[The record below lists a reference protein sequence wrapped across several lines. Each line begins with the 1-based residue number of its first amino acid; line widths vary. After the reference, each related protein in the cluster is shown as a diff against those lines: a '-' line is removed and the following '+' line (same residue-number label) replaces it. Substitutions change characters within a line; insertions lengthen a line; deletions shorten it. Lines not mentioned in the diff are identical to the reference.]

1 MGYYAVR
8 PYSVRSQM
16 NLLKFLK
23 SASREANVL
32 VLSASAGLLL
42 KVLVLNRFPEKFFGA
57 YQLGLIVEAVLAS
70 VVASYVFYLLV
81 VHTKETSDRSVLRPY
96 VEKHSK
102 RVVGDCLS
110 QLAEVSKAS
119 GVPLDLHTLS
129 EADAI
134 SAFSKIAPYSKAPLL
149 LSAQTNQYAN
159 WFEYFIY
166 HEHRTKGSI
175 RKLLDQLPFL
185 DAKMVSILTAI
196 DDCTHF
202 YSLSFLMNVK
212 VRNPDLGAW
221 AKPFYEYCVMCKQL
235 NSHLVTLGFATAVP

>member
-1 MGYYAVR
+1 
-8 PYSVRSQM
+8 
-16 NLLKFLK
+16 
-23 SASREANVL
+23 
-32 VLSASAGLLL
+32 
-42 KVLVLNRFPEKFFGA
+42 
-57 YQLGLIVEAVLAS
+57 
-70 VVASYVFYLLV
+70 
-81 VHTKETSDRSVLRPY
+81 
-96 VEKHSK
+96 
-102 RVVGDCLS
+102 
-110 QLAEVSKAS
+110 
-119 GVPLDLHTLS
+119 
-129 EADAI
+129 
-134 SAFSKIAPYSKAPLL
+134 L

-159 WFEYFIY
+159 WFEHFIH

-202 YSLSFLMNVK
+202 YSLSFLMNAK